1 MNDISVYI
9 LAALATLI
17 TLAVHEYAHG
27 YAAFRLGDPT
37 AKNLGRLTLNPLK
50 HLDPVGAICMVLFH
64 FGWAKPVP
72 INPRYFKKPKRDFA
86 LTALAGPATNLLL
99 AFLSVPL
106 YLLLYRVFSGVDFPT
121 ELSFRMAYFTLLFIQ
136 LFHLLNRR
144 LAIFNLIPIP
154 PLDGSRILHA
164 VLPERLYFKLMRY
177 ERTIYLC
184 LIVWL
189 LAGGVVSNALLRLP
203 VLGDSPVIRVIAEIL
218 SLSGLLGRAIGALSS
233 LMFRLWELIPFLSMY

>member
-1 MNDISVYI
+1 
-9 LAALATLI
+9 
-17 TLAVHEYAHG
+17 
-27 YAAFRLGDPT
+27 
-37 AKNLGRLTLNPLK
+37 
-50 HLDPVGAICMVLFH
+50 
-64 FGWAKPVP
+64 
-72 INPRYFKKPKRDFA
+72 
-86 LTALAGPATNLLL
+86 
-99 AFLSVPL
+99 LSVPL